1 MGHTLGVIVLLAIV
15 DHIVAVQRGVQCGDT
30 HLSANNNTDSIGKSH
45 THTTH
50 TLTQVKNSRYLLLGP
65 CDQGRRCGVCHM
77 LLLLLLH
84 VLCVLCC
91 FSFVCQ
97 LKTGWSC
104 LHATTCPAAG
114 TGDCD
119 GDDPGDGVD
128 VLASSCAATAA
139 GILHCLPADFHLQ
152 YFLLCTLHLWVASC
166 VWHDDAQ
173 SGPRQI
179 RLWYNKAARQ
189 ARFWPL
195 VPSAVCATRTT
206 RQVVS
211 IVLCCVQAR

>member
-1 MGHTLGVIVLLAIV
+1 MIRGAAAGCATCCCTFFFAAFLLCVSSKQGGAAYTPRHVLLLELVTVMVMILV
-15 DHIVAVQRGVQCGDT
+15 MVLMCSPPVVLQLQ
-30 HLSANNNTDSIGKSH
+30 
-45 THTTH
+45 
-50 TLTQVKNSRYLLLGP
+50 LG
-65 CDQGRRCGVCHM
+65 
-77 LLLLLLH
+77 
-84 VLCVLCC
+84 
-91 FSFVCQ
+91 FF
-97 LKTGWSC
+97 
-104 LHATTCPAAG
+104 
-114 TGDCD
+114 
-119 GDDPGDGVD
+119 
-128 VLASSCAATAA
+128 TA
-139 GILHCLPADFHLQ
+139 CLPIFICNI
-152 YFLLCTLHLWVASC
+152 LLCTLHLWVASC

>member
-1 MGHTLGVIVLLAIV
+1 MIRGAAAGCATCCCCTFCVFFAAFLLCV
-15 DHIVAVQRGVQCGDT
+15 
-30 HLSANNNTDSIGKSH
+30 SSK
-45 THTTH
+45 
-50 TLTQVKNSRYLLLGP
+50 
-65 CDQGRRCGVCHM
+65 QGGAAYTPRHV
-77 LLLLLLH
+77 LLLLLQLALELELVTVMVIILVM
-84 VLCVLCC
+84 VLMCSPPVVL
-91 FSFVCQ
+91 Q
-97 LKTGWSC
+97 LQLGFF
-104 LHATTCPAAG
+104 
-114 TGDCD
+114 
-119 GDDPGDGVD
+119 
-128 VLASSCAATAA
+128 TA
-139 GILHCLPADFHLQ
+139 CLPIFICNI
-152 YFLLCTLHLWVASC
+152 LLCTLHLWVASC

>member
-1 MGHTLGVIVLLAIV
+1 ME
-15 DHIVAVQRGVQCGDT
+15 
-30 HLSANNNTDSIGKSH
+30 NH
-45 THTTH
+45 THTH
-50 TLTQVKNSRYLLLGP
+50 TLTQLKNSRYLLLGP

-104 LHATTCPAAG
+104 LHATTCPAAAAATGTGTG
-114 TGDCD
+114 TGDGD

-152 YFLLCTLHLWVASC
+152 YFIVYTSFVGCKLCVARRRTIGAKTNSLVVQQSCKAGALLA
-166 VWHDDAQ
+166 
-173 SGPRQI
+173 I
-179 RLWYNKAARQ
+179 
-189 ARFWPL
+189 
-195 VPSAVCATRTT
+195 SA
-206 RQVVS
+206 
-211 IVLCCVQAR
+211 